1 MIKIV
6 AIGKIKENSMK
17 DMIAEY
23 SKRMKSVHP
32 IKVVELNNSIKT
44 EVDEIVKDES
54 TRILN
59 QIDSKDYV
67 ILLDLKGKDIS
78 SIDLSKKIDSVVQL
92 SRPLIFVIGGS
103 HGVNEDVVS
112 RSDFM
117 WRLSKLTFPHQLV
130 RILLFE
136 QIYRA
141 FMIKKNHPYHK

>member
-17 DMIAEY
+17 DMIDEY

-54 TRILN
+54 RRILS

-103 HGVNEDVVS
+103 HGVDEDVVS

-117 WRLSKLTFPHQLV
+117 WRLSRLTFPHQLV

>member
-54 TRILN
+54 RRILN

-92 SRPLIFVIGGS
+92 SSPLIFVIGGS
-103 HGVNEDVVS
+103 HGVDEDVVS

>member
-17 DMIAEY
+17 DMIDEY

-54 TRILN
+54 RRILN

-103 HGVNEDVVS
+103 HGVDEDVVS